1 LTVGEE
7 LAIAGAWVLA
17 SADFVGFAVGLVAA
31 GDGVALV
38 AVASAFALLA
48 FGTWIIIAVCV
59 TVASDILAFVGV
71 DVASFVVATV
81 GVVTA
86 FLEDAD
92 VDFACAV
99 AVGASF
105 KTEFSIFTFFFTHGV
120 APAVDALARVGVGA
134 VAKLVGIAVV
144 GGTAFFF
151 DAIVTFAHPG

>member
-1 LTVGEE
+1 MTVGEE
-7 LAIAGAWVLA
+7 LSIAGAWVLA

-31 GDGVALV
+31 GDGDALV

-48 FGTWIIIAVCV
+48 FGTWIFIAVCV
-59 TVASDILAFVGV
+59 TVAVDVLAFVGV
-71 DVASFVVATV
+71 GVASFVVATV

-86 FLEDAD
+86 FLEDTH

-120 APAVDALARVGVGA
+120 TSTVDALARVSVGT

-151 DAIVTFAHPG
+151 DANVTFAHPS

>member
-7 LAIAGAWVLA
+7 LSIAGAWVLA

-31 GDGVALV
+31 GDGDALV

-48 FGTWIIIAVCV
+48 FGTWIFIAVCV
-59 TVASDILAFVGV
+59 TVAVDVLAFVGV
-71 DVASFVVATV
+71 GVASFVVATV

-86 FLEDAD
+86 FLEDTH

-120 APAVDALARVGVGA
+120 TSTVDALARVSVGT

-151 DAIVTFAHPG
+151 DANVTFAHPS